1 MEFFIGAVLAIGVGV
16 SAGISGL
23 DKDQAIYP
31 TVTIVI
37 ATYYVLYAVMAQSL
51 TAGFVLLLRNLSALT
66 GS

>member
-16 SAGISGL
+16 YAGISGL
-23 DKDQAIYP
+23 DKDRAIYP

-51 TAGFVLLLRNLSALT
+51 TARLRAVVAQPI
-66 GS
+66 GADR